1 MQYQRHDL
9 ALHSVFSYVEP
20 RDLYIC
26 ALVNI
31 EWNQYAT
38 SKLWRYPKFGTGS
51 TTALQSFQRFLIILP
66 NIAREQTRLCV
77 ITIDV
82 SEVQETLYDAVDEN
96 WLGIAVLRC
105 PNLKELIIRDVSF
118 LSTISIRKLCYM
130 KVSNNFIEKLDL
142 TGAKSITES
151 TMKALVQNFPELKHI
166 ILDNCSGAADGSVSQ
181 IAYFCHN
188 LEHVNLANSRSS
200 LTDVGLF
207 ALAKFEK
214 QKLKSIDLTASTK
227 VTDNAIIAMATHCTK
242 LVSINFSNCV
252 LITIQGL
259 EKLIASNKNTL
270 EQLIIHNM
278 KSIPDLTYPF
288 LELLTNHCSQLTT
301 FSFTFTSIANIKIE
315 FLVDIFDKF
324 QNLRE
329 LVLYYV
335 PEHTPNLFIW
345 KLIEKCKSLK
355 EIKIYRTSYESD
367 FILGG
372 YTKVLETACGG
383 INQPAV
389 EEFNFSHPNGPK
401 VNLFLLEE

>member
-20 RDLYIC
+20 QDLYNC

-38 SKLWRYPKFGTGS
+38 SKLWRYPKFGTDC

-82 SEVQETLYDAVDEN
+82 SEVQEALYDAVDEN

-130 KVSNNFIEKLDL
+130 KVSNNFIKRLDL

-166 ILDNCSGAADGSVSQ
+166 ILDKCSGVSDGSVSQ

-200 LTDVGLF
+200 LTDVGVF
-207 ALAKFEK
+207 ALAKFG
-214 QKLKSIDLTASTK
+214 KLKLRSIDLTASTK
-227 VTDNAIIAMATHCTK
+227 VTDNAIIAMTSHCTK
-242 LVSINFSNCV
+242 LVSINFSNCA

-259 EKLIASNKNTL
+259 EKLISSNKNTL
-270 EQLIIHNM
+270 EHLIIHNM

-288 LELLTNHCSQLTT
+288 FELLTNHCSHLTT
-301 FSFTFTSIANIKIE
+301 LSFTFTSIANIKIE
-315 FLVDIFDKF
+315 LLIDIFDKF

-383 INQPAV
+383 INQQAV

-401 VNLFLLEE
+401 INLFLLE

>member
-1 MQYQRHDL
+1 
-9 ALHSVFSYVEP
+9 
-20 RDLYIC
+20 
-26 ALVNI
+26 
-31 EWNQYAT
+31 
-38 SKLWRYPKFGTGS
+38 
-51 TTALQSFQRFLIILP
+51 
-66 NIAREQTRLCV
+66 
-77 ITIDV
+77 
-82 SEVQETLYDAVDEN
+82 
-96 WLGIAVLRC
+96 
-105 PNLKELIIRDVSF
+105 
-118 LSTISIRKLCYM
+118 M

-200 LTDVGLF
+200 LTDVGLY

-227 VTDNAIIAMATHCTK
+227 VTDNAIVAMATHCTK
-242 LVSINFSNCV
+242 LVSINFSNCA

-288 LELLTNHCSQLTT
+288 FELLTNHCSQLTT

-383 INQPAV
+383 INQQAV

-401 VNLFLLEE
+401 INLFLLEE